1 MEQGEVSAKG
11 AASDSSAAGAAAGS
25 GAAKGAAQ
33 KQGGSK
39 QQQQRKQGAA
49 LLPRR
54 NKSQQHDADAA
65 GAAQGDQLGGK
76 AANAA
81 GGDGGS
87 GSIRGKGAAAAGGG
101 KGGRD
106 GLVASMLD
114 HHARNQVL
122 AGRDPGE
129 IKAAH
134 GGAADTKSGDAAL
147 PAAGD
152 DLSADPASLADAHKA
167 ALAAQ
172 KAQHVEKVLDA
183 SSATA
188 PQPAG
193 GGDGGGLTIS
203 GSGIAGA
210 VSGMTAEFPTDAE
223 SPLDGGAARE
233 SGLLAG
239 DSLSGDA
246 LADGPQAGA
255 IKFQGGLN
263 GVALAD
269 AHDAVAS
276 ATEMAAQRRSGGG
289 GGRRTGGVIDGGAA
303 GRLLD
308 RASAVAPKSAA
319 AAEAQDSA
327 LGAKNGAR
335 DLVCLF
341 RVSFRPRG
349 LKYRSLGLVSAS
361 DQEYTARVLRTP
373 SLILATGPPLR
384 NPCLAS
390 SPA

>member
-1 MEQGEVSAKG
+1 M
-11 AASDSSAAGAAAGS
+11 AGV
-25 GAAKGAAQ
+25 
-33 KQGGSK
+33 
-39 QQQQRKQGAA
+39 
-49 LLPRR
+49 
-54 NKSQQHDADAA
+54 
-65 GAAQGDQLGGK
+65 AQGDQLGGK

-87 GSIRGKGAAAAGGG
+87 GSIRAKGAAAAGGG
-101 KGGRD
+101 KGGRGGKSKLEGGGGDGD

-134 GGAADTKSGDAAL
+134 GGANNTRSDAAAL

-188 PQPAG
+188 PQPAAG
-193 GGDGGGLTIS
+193 GGGGGLTIS

-223 SPLDGGAARE
+223 SPQDGGAAWE
-233 SGLLAG
+233 SGLRAG

-246 LADGPQAGA
+246 LADGPQAGDIA
-255 IKFQGGLN
+255 FQGGLN
-263 GVALAD
+263 GAALAD

-276 ATEMAAQRRSGGG
+276 AKEMAAQRRGGG
-289 GGRRTGGVIDGGAA
+289 GAGRRTGGVIDGGAA

-308 RASAVAPKSAA
+308 RVSAVAPKSAA

-341 RVSFRPRG
+341 PLSFRPRG

-361 DQEYTARVLRTP
+361 DQEYTARALRTP
-373 SLILATGPPLR
+373 SLILATGPPLQ